1 MNVGIKVIIMQYKN
15 NKKIIIDQ
23 RKLEFLFR
31 LGCPDKQIIE
41 LLKTGDFTSTGDNLI
56 DETLESLLDFKVFE
70 NWGGARKKSGRKA
83 QKTKKNNHLDFQD
96 ENHVENH
103 LENQDDGQVV
113 DKDIDKDI
121 YINNIFNNNNIYKQE
136 TKKSYGEFG
145 KVKLTDEEHNKL
157 KDSYGKDLDVAI
169 RILDDYLA
177 SKGKKYASHY
187 AVMKKN
193 GWVWTETMKQSINNF
208 NEFDGFHGI

>member
-1 MNVGIKVIIMQYKN
+1 MQYKN

-70 NWGGARKKSGRKA
+70 NWGGARKGVGRKPKKSG
-83 QKTKKNNHLDFQD
+83 KKNQLENQD
-96 ENHVENH
+96 EKH
-103 LENQDDGQVV
+103 LENQDGGQVV

-121 YINNIFNNNNIYKQE
+121 YINNIFNNNIYKQE
-136 TKKSYGEFG
+136 NKRFTKPTLEQ
-145 KVKLTDEEHNKL
+145 VKQYCIERNNNVDCERFINYYE
-157 KDSYGKDLDVAI
+157 S
-169 RILDDYLA
+169 
-177 SKGKKYASHY
+177 
-187 AVMKKN
+187 N
-193 GWVWTETMKQSINNF
+193 GWKVGKSPMKDWKAAVRNWERSSYSNKETTF
-208 NEFDGFHGI
+208 FDEQPF

>member
-1 MNVGIKVIIMQYKN
+1 MQYKN

-83 QKTKKNNHLDFQD
+83 QKTNKNNHLENQD
-96 ENHVENH
+96 ENQDENH

-121 YINNIFNNNNIYKQE
+121 YINNIFNNNIYKQGNKRF
-136 TKKSYGEFG
+136 TKPTLEQ
-145 KVKLTDEEHNKL
+145 VKQYCIERNNNVDCDRFVNYYE
-157 KDSYGKDLDVAI
+157 S
-169 RILDDYLA
+169 
-177 SKGKKYASHY
+177 
-187 AVMKKN
+187 N
-193 GWVWTETMKQSINNF
+193 GWKVGKSPMKDWKAAVRNWERSSFNQPAQNN
-208 NEFDGFHGI
+208 DFHGI

>member
-1 MNVGIKVIIMQYKN
+1 MQYKN

-70 NWGGARKKSGRKA
+70 NWGGARKGVGRKPKKSG
-83 QKTKKNNHLDFQD
+83 KKNQLENQD
-96 ENHVENH
+96 ENQ

-121 YINNIFNNNNIYKQE
+121 YINNIFNNNIYKQE
-136 TKKSYGEFG
+136 NKRFTKPTLEQ
-145 KVKLTDEEHNKL
+145 VKQYCIERNNNVDCERFINYYE
-157 KDSYGKDLDVAI
+157 S
-169 RILDDYLA
+169 
-177 SKGKKYASHY
+177 
-187 AVMKKN
+187 N
-193 GWVWTETMKQSINNF
+193 GWKVGKSPMKDWKAAVRNWERSSYSNKETTF
-208 NEFDGFHGI
+208 FDEQPF